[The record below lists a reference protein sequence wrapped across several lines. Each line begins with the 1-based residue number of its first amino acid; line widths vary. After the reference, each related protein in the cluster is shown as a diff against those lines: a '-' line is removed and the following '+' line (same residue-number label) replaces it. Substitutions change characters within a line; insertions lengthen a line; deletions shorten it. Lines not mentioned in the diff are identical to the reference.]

1 MFICKQIMHIFSVLR
16 YFPFSLHLRLIALK
30 FPSIWGLDIFII
42 FTWKCLLFLGDLL
55 YIQLHWQF
63 PITYSGF
70 WLVNILL
77 RKFDTSSKKRN
88 ENDKSTHFFIE
99 NKQNKNNKKEKKC
112 QESTCKYNVA
122 FFTVNSSHWPVM

>member
-77 RKFDTSSKKRN
+77 RKFDTSSKK
-88 ENDKSTHFFIE
+88 EMKMIKTHTFLLKT
-99 NKQNKNNKKEKKC
+99 NKTKTTKTKKC
-112 QESTCKYNVA
+112 QESTCQYNVA

>member
-1 MFICKQIMHIFSVLR
+1 MFMCKQIMNIFSVLR
-16 YFPFSLHLRLIALK
+16 YFPFSLHLMLIDLK
-30 FPSIWGLDIFII
+30 FPSVWGLDMFII
-42 FTWKCLLFLGDLL
+42 FIWKCLLFLGDLL

-77 RKFDTSSKKRN
+77 RKFDTSSKK
-88 ENDKSTHFFIE
+88 EMKMIKTHTFLLKT
-99 NKQNKNNKKEKKC
+99 NKTKTTKTKKC
-112 QESTCKYNVA
+112 QESACKYNVA

>member
-30 FPSIWGLDIFII
+30 FPSIWGLDMFII
-42 FTWKCLLFLGDLL
+42 FIWKCLLFLGDLL

-77 RKFDTSSKKRN
+77 RKFDTSSKK
-88 ENDKSTHFFIE
+88 EMKMIKTHTFLLKT
-99 NKQNKNNKKEKKC
+99 NKTKTTKTKKC